1 MFNDD
6 YREDRRRFDHEPR
19 YAGAR
24 GRFDDEPRYAD
35 DRGDSRWR
43 DEGPTP
49 HERRGFDDRGRDE
62 DRSERERGRFDFGRP
77 DRRYSLEDTRRS
89 LPREE
94 TERLIASDKVEGA
107 AVYDMHGRRIGEV
120 KNFMVQKRSGQ
131 VEYAVVRVRG
141 GFLAGETYRPVDW
154 AALRYDDRL
163 DGYQIDLERS
173 ELRGDR
179 SFEQWR

>member
-1 MFNDD
+1 MYDD
-6 YREDRRRFDHEPR
+6 HYRDDRRPFDRRDRYDEGRRFEGERRFDEPR
-19 YAGAR
+19 GFERNAAYDQHR
-24 GRFDDEPRYAD
+24 GQD
-35 DRGDSRWR
+35 
-43 DEGPTP
+43 
-49 HERRGFDDRGRDE
+49 DDRGRRE
-62 DRSERERGRFDFGRP
+62 EEARLERERARFDFGRA
-77 DRRYSLEDTRRS
+77 DRRYSLEDTRRA

-94 TERLIASDKVEGA
+94 TERLIASDKVEGT

-120 KNFMVQKRSGQ
+120 KNFMVDKRTGR

-154 AALRYDDRL
+154 AALDYDDRL
-163 DGYQIDLERS
+163 NGYQIDLERS